1 MRVTSPKAICSRPV
15 AIGAWWRV
23 LEQAAT
29 CESSR
34 NLFFGSQRENN
45 AVPARV
51 DLYKFYL
58 RVLAAGCSAVA
69 MAVTSVS
76 NGEKCLFAESVAA
89 AVRVLVSQRPNDQLW
104 HGEGRHLRRD
114 RARTQNAQPTHNTW
128 RPRKRLWKLHLQ
140 CFKHGA
146 SINLCFRLWR

>member
-1 MRVTSPKAICSRPV
+1 MRVCHLSKAICSRPV
-15 AIGAWWRV
+15 TIWAWWRV
-23 LEQAAT
+23 
-29 CESSR
+29 SR
-34 NLFFGSQRENN
+34 HGIYF
-45 AVPARV
+45 
-51 DLYKFYL
+51 
-58 RVLAAGCSAVA
+58 LAADAKIMQCPPGWIYIKISSARPPPLCSGCSGAAVA
-69 MAVTSVS
+69 MVVTSVS

-104 HGEGRHLRRD
+104 HSEGRHLRRD

-128 RPRKRLWKLHLQ
+128 RPRIRLWKLHLQ